1 MKVDPLNLLFNEGAI
16 LDKKFYFIS
25 GNEITLMEKIFSFIA
40 NKYKKENFQI
50 SKIDTIEN
58 FINTNGLFEDK
69 KIFVSRGCKG
79 INRENIDKI
88 KKQESSFIFL
98 QENSPKNKMI
108 KNFFN
113 KDENSYLINCYEL
126 NKNEKTKVINEF
138 FKNKNIKIPENIF
151 WYLTDKLDN
160 RYSLLEG
167 FLDKITKL
175 GQKEIKIENINK
187 LLTIDDVNKDKIF
200 FSLLKNH
207 KEIVSV
213 YREKVLSTSD
223 VNELYYYCK
232 YYCQLIIDSN
242 NIKEY
247 NDKIPKYLFKEK
259 NFLIDVFKKYN
270 QKKKKMLLNLLYK
283 TEKALRKEGGLSL
296 ITGLRFVL
304 SIKRITTS

>member
-1 MKVDPLNLLFNEGAI
+1 M
-16 LDKKFYFIS
+16 
-25 GNEITLMEKIFSFIA
+25 
-40 NKYKKENFQI
+40 
-50 SKIDTIEN
+50 
-58 FINTNGLFEDK
+58 
-69 KIFVSRGCKG
+69 
-79 INRENIDKI
+79 
-88 KKQESSFIFL
+88 
-98 QENSPKNKMI
+98 
-108 KNFFN
+108 
-113 KDENSYLINCYEL
+113 
-126 NKNEKTKVINEF
+126 
-138 FKNKNIKIPENIF
+138 
-151 WYLTDKLDN
+151 
-160 RYSLLEG
+160 
-167 FLDKITKL
+167 DKITKL

-259 NFLIDVFKKYN
+259 SLLIDVFKKYN
-270 QKKKKMLLNLLYK
+270 QKKKKLLLNLLYK